1 MDKNNI
7 TMEIQKQA
15 PIDETPEF
23 DEKQDTK
30 EISNETPDVIIVDGI
45 EYKRKKTEDL
55 RKYRQQYY
63 KDYYQKNKEKYQKG
77 HRPGMRGKRG
87 LGKRKKWKVSVL
99 GDEGCPL
106 MTQNY
111 TSLQE
116 VAYSLKLPLYTVTR
130 IKNGLYLESNRI
142 EAKKYTKYQIDKIPN

>member
-1 MDKNNI
+1 MDQNNI

-15 PIDETPEF
+15 PIDETPV

-30 EISNETPDVIIVDGI
+30 ETPDVIIVDGI

-63 KDYYQKNKEKYQKG
+63 KEYYQKNKEKYRKG

-116 VAYSLKLPLYTVTR
+116 VAYSLKLPLYTITR
-130 IKNGLYLESNRI
+130 IKNGLYLKSTRI